1 MVTTKKIILT
11 RGIRKYDKI
20 KIKQKKLN
28 KRKNSSTSNYM
39 LVRAIY
45 ELCFDFFS

>member
-1 MVTTKKIILT
+1 MVTTKKIIL